1 MMGGDRE
8 EVCWRSGENLPTVYF
23 LGVRIDGSERT
34 GALWETNSKS
44 MSVNVLTSWLYNFCT
59 APMQSIELDPV
70 PIHVKLS
77 VHWLLLPAKMFVMLA
92 WGRIIAAADAMLQNV
107 EKMTRKEISFG
118 DEEKYA
124 DVIVWER
131 FWSGSQLEK

>member
-1 MMGGDRE
+1 
-8 EVCWRSGENLPTVYF
+8 
-23 LGVRIDGSERT
+23 
-34 GALWETNSKS
+34 
-44 MSVNVLTSWLYNFCT
+44 
-59 APMQSIELDPV
+59 MQSIELDPV
-70 PIHVKLS
+70 PIHVELS

-131 FWSGSQLEK
+131 VWSGSQLEK